1 MQTETRVFK
10 NTVCQ
15 TLLKKA
21 TAWEKYNNQ
30 LCIYTGAGKSA
41 EIISCT
47 VVRPQYIIWNNRT
60 KMNGPDNQVL
70 LLEANNI
77 NE

>member
-1 MQTETRVFK
+1 MYVKHCSKRQQLGK
-10 NTVCQ
+10 NI
-15 TLLKKA
+15 
-21 TAWEKYNNQ
+21 NNQ
-30 LCIYTGAGKSA
+30 LCMYTGAGKSA

-47 VVRPQYIIWNNRT
+47 VVRPQYICNNMT
-60 KMNGPDNQVL
+60 KINGPDNQVL

>member
-1 MQTETRVFK
+1 M
-10 NTVCQ
+10 
-15 TLLKKA
+15 
-21 TAWEKYNNQ
+21 
-30 LCIYTGAGKSA
+30 YTGAGKSA

-47 VVRPQYIIWNNRT
+47 VVRPQYIWNNRT